1 VGILAHQIRYIHVGK
16 NAHSTKAIYMINPLR
31 GMKDLTFEE
40 SERFTYIIDTATTI
54 AKRYGYG
61 YIETPIL
68 EETALFKRSVGDS
81 SDIVSK
87 EMYQFEDKGG
97 NDVCMRPEGTAGVVR
112 AFVSAKL
119 DRQPMKQKFF
129 YYGPMFRYE
138 RPQKGR
144 LREFHQFGC
153 ESFGEASVY
162 EDFTI
167 IIMMSQIFESL
178 GIGVTLEINSL
189 GCSEC
194 MPPYKENLVHFL
206 TNIKEKLCTDCN
218 RRIDT
223 NPIRVLDCKN
233 ETCQALLVTSPKLID
248 NLCETCDSDFTKLKK
263 LLDNAKIKYTVNT
276 NLVRGLDYYNKTAF
290 EFVSNEIGA
299 QSAIAGG
306 GRYDKL
312 VEFLDGKPTPAVGFA
327 IGIERI
333 MELVKM
339 PEPIREGIY
348 MGAMTEDA
356 IETLFA
362 LATKKRQETKVT
374 VEFNAKGFKSHMK
387 GVDKAHARYA
397 VLIGKDELANGTVWV
412 KDLESKEEKSV
423 TLEDF

>member
-1 VGILAHQIRYIHVGK
+1 
-16 NAHSTKAIYMINPLR
+16 MINPLR
-31 GMKDLTFEE
+31 GMKDLTFDE
-40 SERFTYIIDTATTI
+40 SQRFVHIVTTAIGI
-54 AKRYGYG
+54 AKKYGYS

-68 EETALFKRSVGDS
+68 EETSLFKRSVGNS

-119 DRQPMKQKFF
+119 DRQPVKQKFY

-167 IIMMSQIFESL
+167 ITMISQIFESL
-178 GIGVTLEINSL
+178 GIGFDLQINSL
-189 GCSEC
+189 GCTAC
-194 MPPYKENLVHFL
+194 MPPYKQNLVGFL
-206 TNIKEKLCTDCN
+206 TETKEELCEDCN
-218 RRIDT
+218 RRIES

-233 ETCQALLVTSPKLID
+233 KNCQSLLVTAPKLIND
-248 NLCETCDSDFTKLKK
+248 LCDECDTDFKKLTA
-263 LLDNAKIKYTVNT
+263 LLDNAGISYEVDT

-290 EFVSNEIGA
+290 EFVSNDIGS

-333 MELVKM
+333 MELVQM
-339 PEPIREGIY
+339 PEVNKEGIY
-348 MGAMTEDA
+348 MGAMTPEA
-356 IETLFA
+356 VEILFP
-362 LATKKRQETKVT
+362 LAAKKRKETKVT
-374 VEFNAKGFKSHMK
+374 LEYNSKGFKSHMK
-387 GVDKAHARYA
+387 GADKVNARYA
-397 VLIGKDELANGTVWV
+397 VLIGEDELANGTVWV
-412 KDLESKEEKSV
+412 KDLESKEEK
-423 TLEDF
+423 TLPLDAF

>member
-1 VGILAHQIRYIHVGK
+1 
-16 NAHSTKAIYMINPLR
+16 MINPLR

-40 SERFTYIIDTATTI
+40 SQRFTYILDTATTI

-68 EETALFKRSVGDS
+68 EETALFKRSVGNS

-112 AFVSAKL
+112 AFVHAKL
-119 DRQPMKQKFF
+119 DRQPMKQKFY

-167 IIMMSQIFESL
+167 ITMISQIFEAL
-178 GIGVTLEINSL
+178 GIGFDLQINSL
-189 GCSEC
+189 GCTTC
-194 MPPYKENLVHFL
+194 MPPYKQNLVSFL
-206 TNIKEKLCTDCN
+206 TEIKSELCEDCN

-233 ETCQALLVTSPKLID
+233 QTCQSLLVNSPKLIE
-248 NLCETCDSDFTKLKK
+248 NLCDECDTDFNQLTK
-263 LLDNAKIKYTVNT
+263 LLDNADIKYEIDT

-290 EFVSNEIGA
+290 EFVSNDIGS

-333 MELVKM
+333 MELVEM
-339 PEPIREGIY
+339 PEVAREGIY
-348 MGAMTEDA
+348 MGAMTENA
-356 IETLFA
+356 LA
-362 LATKKRQETKVT
+362 SLLVLATKKRKETKVT
-374 VEFNAKGFKSHMK
+374 VDYNSKGFKSHMK
-387 GVDKAHARYA
+387 GVDKANARYA
-397 VLIGKDELANGTVWV
+397 VLIGEDELANGTVWV
-412 KDLESKEEKSV
+412 KDLESKEEKTVS
-423 TLEDF
+423 LSEF